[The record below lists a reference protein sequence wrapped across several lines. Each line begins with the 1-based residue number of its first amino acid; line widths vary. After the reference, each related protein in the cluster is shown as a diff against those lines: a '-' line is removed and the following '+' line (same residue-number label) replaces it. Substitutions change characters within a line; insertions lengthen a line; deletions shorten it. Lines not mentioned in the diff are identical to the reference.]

1 MNKIIE
7 IINEIKPGFTVN
19 ESTNLFDENILD
31 SLAMIS
37 LVSEL
42 DDEFDIEISARD
54 IVPENFKTV
63 ADIYKLVQNL
73 EEDE

>member
-19 ESTNLFDENILD
+19 ENTNLFDEHILD

>member
-7 IINEIKPGFTVN
+7 IISEIKPGTSIT
-19 ESTNLFDENILD
+19 ESTNLFEEHILD
-31 SLAMIS
+31 SLAMIT

-63 ADIYKLVQNL
+63 EDIYKLVKAL

>member
-1 MNKIIE
+1 
-7 IINEIKPGFTVN
+7 
-19 ESTNLFDENILD
+19 
-31 SLAMIS
+31 MIS

>member
-19 ESTNLFDENILD
+19 ESTNLFDEHILD

-54 IVPENFKTV
+54 IVPENFKNV

>member
-19 ESTNLFDENILD
+19 ENTNLFDENILD